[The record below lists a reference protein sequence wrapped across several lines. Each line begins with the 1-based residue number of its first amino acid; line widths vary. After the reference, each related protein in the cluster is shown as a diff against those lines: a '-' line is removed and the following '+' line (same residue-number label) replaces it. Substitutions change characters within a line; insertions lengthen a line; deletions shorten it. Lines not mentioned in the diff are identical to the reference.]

1 MSEYGWRFVQPGQQ
15 VVDSYYGTVNVSP
28 FTKIRCPVCGQIL
41 WVPRGHNDTT
51 HDCTL
56 LCPYCSQTMLL
67 IPPDPSQAKVP
78 LVVNNAKEFIEW
90 WKRYFRYC
98 ANLNCSYY
106 QSNGVAYMS
115 RKVEVDILV
124 GR

>member
-1 MSEYGWRFVQPGQQ
+1 MSEGWRFVQPGQQ
-15 VVDSYYGTVNVSP
+15 GIDVYYGTVNVSE

-41 WVPRGHNDTT
+41 WVPRGHLDTT

-56 LCPYCSQTMLL
+56 LCPYCSLTMLP
-67 IPPDPSQAKVP
+67 IPGNPALAQVP
-78 LVVNNAKEFIEW
+78 LVTKDAREMIEW
-90 WKRYFRYC
+90 HKRYFYYC
-98 ANLNCSYY
+98 SNPNCWYY
-106 QSNGVAYMS
+106 QNHGVAFMS

>member
-1 MSEYGWRFVQPGQQ
+1 
-15 VVDSYYGTVNVSP
+15 
-28 FTKIRCPVCGQIL
+28 
-41 WVPRGHNDTT
+41 
-51 HDCTL
+51 
-56 LCPYCSQTMLL
+56 MLL